1 MNQPQAVPIK
11 IIMVGSISVGKTS
24 LIAKYATG
32 KKPIRR
38 ESTKNSSY
46 ISKKKMVNGINFE
59 IKLWDTAGQEKYK
72 SLTQLFTKDAQIA
85 ILVYSI
91 IDEQSFNELGGWLK
105 LVKSANNDNIIF
117 GVVANKSDLSS
128 EKKIPDEKGKE
139 FAKSIHAEWRTTSA
153 ITEGEGID
161 SFINDLF
168 IKYYNT
174 FFNYNSNANSLSITL
189 STTEPSTEQKKKC
202 CGGGDNNNDNNDN
215 INKKN
220 KNNQKQ
226 YHSSEHKKK

>member
-1 MNQPQAVPIK
+1 MNQPPVVPIK

-32 KKPIRR
+32 KRPIRR

-46 ISKKKMVNGINFE
+46 ISKKKMVNGTLFE

-105 LVKSANNDNIIF
+105 IVKSANNDNIIF

-128 EKKIPDEKGKE
+128 EKIIPDEKGKE
-139 FAKSIHAEWRTTSA
+139 FAKSIQAEWRTTSA

-174 FFNYNSNANSLSITL
+174 YFNYASNSNSLSITL

-202 CGGGDNNNDNNDN
+202 CGGGDNDNDNK
-215 INKKN
+215 NKSH

-226 YHSSEHKKK
+226 YHSSENKKK